1 MRRKVDEPFVKEED
15 RRVKKGRRFSKINQ
29 KKKSIIA
36 HLIVLLYLLI

>member
-29 KKKSIIA
+29 KKTIFIFVKMFGKNDI
-36 HLIVLLYLLI
+36 L